1 VTVPWVIGPVL
12 QPLNSSTLP
21 SPKPSE
27 YSTQP
32 SPKPYELI
40 STPPSSPST
49 IDQLLLLTP
58 NPTQIATSPS
68 TQMTSEAIQPPSRQ
82 PEVVSFVLSSVPQA
96 SPSEKPSPFEL
107 DTDQP
112 LPQQS
117 STPTNQ
123 ATQEESGPKPTLQ
136 PISLQ
141 SSTQP
146 SSTQPTTFL
155 PSVNPTNQP
164 TSVSLCNANMSF
176 IFIRTFNLILS
187 TIDLYIATQSPATNP
202 TVSPTSNPTAKVSSF
217 YCRFVCVYKMCAALL
232 CRVESIS

>member
-1 VTVPWVIGPVL
+1 MTVPWVIGPVSQL
-12 QPLNSSTLP
+12 LN
-21 SPKPSE
+21 
-27 YSTQP
+27 STQP
-32 SPKPYELI
+32 SPKPNELI

-49 IDQLLLLTP
+49 IDQLLLPTP

-68 TQMTSEAIQPPSRQ
+68 TQMTSEAVQPPSRQ

-96 SPSEKPSPFEL
+96 SPSEKPSSFEL
-107 DTDQP
+107 DTDIMTPQP

-123 ATQEESGPKPTLQ
+123 AQEESGPKPTLQ

-176 IFIRTFNLILS
+176 IFIRAFNLILS
-187 TIDLYIATQSPATNP
+187 ALIYILQHRVLLP
-202 TVSPTSNPTAKVSSF
+202 TLQYRRHRTL
-217 YCRFVCVYKMCAALL
+217 RL
-232 CRVESIS
+232 R